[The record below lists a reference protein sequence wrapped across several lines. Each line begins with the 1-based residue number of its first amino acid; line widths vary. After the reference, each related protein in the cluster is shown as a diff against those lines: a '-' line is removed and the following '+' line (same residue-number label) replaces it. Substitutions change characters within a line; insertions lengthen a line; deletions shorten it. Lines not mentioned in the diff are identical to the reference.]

1 MPLVHWVC
9 VPSVSGGYPAQW
21 REAQRLLAARR
32 RIRDFPA
39 VEWPQRALCVLGP
52 RWPAEPVP
60 GGLKEHEKAAL
71 SAAGWVKR
79 RWRKIHDLGGFPS
92 TASIAS
98 APFRRAVLE
107 LCVPKTSSTSCDQAI
122 FVNQATDTSLL

>member
-1 MPLVHWVC
+1 VV
-9 VPSVSGGYPAQW
+9 QW

-32 RIRDFPA
+32 RVRDFPA

-60 GGLKEHEKAAL
+60 AGLKEHEKAAL
-71 SAAGWVKR
+71 SAAGWMKR

-98 APFRRAVLE
+98 APFRRAALE
-107 LCVPKTSSTSCDQAI
+107 HLGD
-122 FVNQATDTSLL
+122 